1 MYQQANARLH
11 RQGQKEKV
19 IVHHL
24 VVDCGADAM
33 VMDALQ
39 SKRATQDGLLEA
51 LKARIGQIKSG
62 E

>member
-1 MYQQANARLH
+1 M
-11 RQGQKEKV
+11 

-24 VVDCGADAM
+24 VVDCGVDAM

>member
-24 VVDCGADAM
+24 VVDCGVDAM

-39 SKRATQDGLLEA
+39 SKRATQGGLLEA